1 VSVVR
6 YTNEEL
12 EMRRRAQAVLDDA
25 TAGDWHRK
33 RAMGDLKRTER
44 AARARAAQ
52 REAQDAKPATA
63 PPRIK
68 STWESDRDFT
78 ERQRAEEFLAAIG
91 GTPAT
96 KSEAPAQTDAPA
108 ASVVPLAAPPQ
119 AEKFCENCRVPFD
132 VCHCDKPKPTRD
144 ELAAVAAKDAAEN
157 AESCDDLTPCP
168 LCLIP
173 RGRCHHSGRRNPAA
187 DISFLQAQMIGR
199 S

>member
-33 RAMGDLKRTER
+33 RAMGDLKRTEK

-52 REAQDAKPATA
+52 REAQDIKPATA
-63 PPRIK
+63 PLRAK
-68 STWESDRDFT
+68 TAWESDRDFT

-91 GTPAT
+91 GTPAA
-96 KSEAPAQTDAPA
+96 KSEAPNAPEQSDAPA
-108 ASVVPLAAPPQ
+108 ASVAPRAAMPQ
-119 AEKFCENCRVPFD
+119 PGKFCEHCRGSFD
-132 VCHCDKPKPTRD
+132 VCHCDKPKPTRA
-144 ELAAVAAKDAAEN
+144 ELAAVAAKDAAAN

-173 RGRCHHSGRRNPAA
+173 RGQCHHGGRRNPAA
-187 DISFLQAQMIGR
+187 DISFLHSQMF
-199 S
+199 